1 MVVLLAWNCVKCYI
15 INVTGGFALQAG
27 PHLICVYFYI
37 LKCYINIKA
46 GRLTIIIIT
55 PLFCPHKW
63 FSKWLFIKVPS
74 KPLFSASIKNKTQ
87 GEGESLSVLN
97 VLYLPTEPSL
107 SE

>member
-1 MVVLLAWNCVKCYI
+1 MYR
-15 INVTGGFALQAG
+15 GGGVALQAG
-27 PHLICVYFYI
+27 PHLICVYF
-37 LKCYINIKA
+37 LNIKA
-46 GRLTIIIIT
+46 GRLTVIITT

-74 KPLFSASIKNKTQ
+74 KPLYSASIKNKTQ
-87 GEGESLSVLN
+87 SEGESLSVLN